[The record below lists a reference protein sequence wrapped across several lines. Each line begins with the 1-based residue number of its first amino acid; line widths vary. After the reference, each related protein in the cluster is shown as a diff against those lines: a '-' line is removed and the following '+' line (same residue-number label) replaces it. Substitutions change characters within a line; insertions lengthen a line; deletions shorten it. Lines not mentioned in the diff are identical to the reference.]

1 MTRVSSGIRRNCI
14 ATRNA
19 YFKWRI
25 RKKDIE
31 NKCGRVRY
39 NGIVVVFWWEIKLK
53 RGEWSEE
60 LISIYQQLRKVFD
73 VDPVKNE
80 ETFCEDYK
88 DLRNVIMLF
97 KIW

>member
-1 MTRVSSGIRRNCI
+1 
-14 ATRNA
+14 
-19 YFKWRI
+19 
-25 RKKDIE
+25 
-31 NKCGRVRY
+31 
-39 NGIVVVFWWEIKLK
+39 LK